1 MSKRFAFLRAINV
14 GGHTV
19 TMAQLRELFEGLG
32 LRSVE
37 TFIASGNVVF
47 EGGAADEASLRRRIE
62 AHLQAALGYEVVTF
76 LRTEQELAALVK
88 GCPFSPAEVA
98 AGKALNVAF
107 LQAPLSKEGQDELR
121 ALGTTL
127 DAFRAPGREVWWLCQ
142 VKQSE
147 STFSNQVFEK
157 ALGIRATFR
166 GISTLQKLAAKHLA
180 P

>member
-1 MSKRFAFLRAINV
+1 MPKRFAFLRAINV

-19 TMAQLRELFEGLG
+19 AMARLRELFEGLG
-32 LRSVE
+32 LRKVD

-47 EGGAADEASLRRRIE
+47 EGGGADEAALRRKIE
-62 AHLQAALGYEVVTF
+62 AHLQAALGYEVETF
-76 LRTEQELAALVK
+76 LRTERELAALVK
-88 GCPFSPAEVA
+88 GCPFSEAEVT

-107 LQAPLSKEGQDELR
+107 LQAPLSPEDQARLQT
-121 ALGTTL
+121 LGTSV

-166 GISTLQKLAAKHLA
+166 GINTLQKLAAKHLA

>member
-1 MSKRFAFLRAINV
+1 MPKRFAFLRAINV

-19 TMAQLRELFEGLG
+19 AMARLRELFEGLG
-32 LRSVE
+32 LRKVD

-47 EGGAADEASLRRRIE
+47 EGGGADEAALRRKIE

-76 LRTEQELAALVK
+76 LRTERELAALVK
-88 GCPFSPAEVA
+88 GGPFGEAEVA
-98 AGKALNVAF
+98 AGKTLNVAF
-107 LQAPLSKEGQDELR
+107 LQAPLSAEDQARLQT
-121 ALGTTL
+121 LGTSV
-127 DAFRAPGREVWWLCQ
+127 DAFRASGREVWWLCQ